1 MCRSRRRHKAD
12 AAELDILRQSILYM
26 ASRPQGTTV
35 AAIIADAPAK
45 PKITIAMIRSLI
57 DSGHLK
63 LDGDTVTAPQ

>member
-1 MCRSRRRHKAD
+1 
-12 AAELDILRQSILYM
+12 M